1 MTSSPAVIYV
11 LTRLIRYSFSSLYE
25 RHRTSLGLSPS
36 ISGNTAEVYSLLDP
50 ALILLCAIKS
60 SASTTICFVL
70 LNDFDSD
77 FDVVMSGGIMLNYPE
92 YAQAV
97 TERASK
103 RAHMIRANVPPILGS
118 ALDAVWNAK
127 DEPAPDFRER
137 FMDEYLILKASQGK

>member
-1 MTSSPAVIYV
+1 
-11 LTRLIRYSFSSLYE
+11 
-25 RHRTSLGLSPS
+25 
-36 ISGNTAEVYSLLDP
+36 
-50 ALILLCAIKS
+50 
-60 SASTTICFVL
+60 
-70 LNDFDSD
+70 
-77 FDVVMSGGIMLNYPE
+77 MLNYPE